1 MSNACRWTCEPARGG
16 HSSSWLCCTW
26 IAQVQCGFPC
36 DGHKT
41 SGVKL
46 PIAELLWTGS
56 YSPLCDTCRAVFPLY
71 HTRPGPCF
79 PLWHRLAGPCF
90 SYATHLR
97 GRVPLMPH
105 TCGAMFPS
113 CHHLQGHVPLMPHTC
128 GPVFPLCHTLVSRIP
143 LMPLTSKVV
152 FPPLCHTLAG
162 PSCQVARTKLTLHF
176 GQWTM

>member
-56 YSPLCDTCRAVFPLY
+56 CSPLCDTCRAVFPLY

-79 PLWHRLAGPCF
+79 PLWHCLAGPCF